1 LYTQSE
7 LCDSIKFTTLINPM
21 DFAAPNYL
29 FCLIS
34 LLPLGLLFYG
44 LNYRHKVM
52 LRRLGASPLVA
63 RLSES
68 VNWRGRRQYASL
80 WFAAFVCL
88 IIALA
93 RPRWGAQS
101 EYIERQGVEV
111 MVALDI
117 SSSMLAED
125 IKPNRLARAKLE
137 ISELMDVL
145 SGNDLGLVLFS
156 GAAFVQFP
164 LTSDFNTARSFLEGA
179 NPGVIS
185 RPGTALAE
193 ALQVA
198 MKAFNDERATQ
209 KVIVLLTDGEDHEG
223 QALKFAQEAADQ
235 GILIYAIG
243 FGSPEGEP
251 IPEYDEKG
259 NLLGYK
265 LDRKGETV
273 LTKLDETSLQDM
285 ALISG
290 GRYFRAAADGR
301 EVGQLA
307 DEIKKLQT
315 TELET
320 RFETRKVE
328 QFQWFIAAAILC
340 LLVAEFIPDRIL
352 AKAATVKSAV
362 VGSQQEGG
370 KV

>member
-1 LYTQSE
+1 
-7 LCDSIKFTTLINPM
+7 M

-29 FCLIS
+29 SCLIS

-44 LNYRHKVM
+44 LNYRHQVM
-52 LRRLGASPLVA
+52 LRRLGAFPLIT
-63 RLSES
+63 RLSEN
-68 VNWRGRRQYASL
+68 VNWRGRRQQTWL
-80 WFAAFVCL
+80 WFAAFACL
-88 IIALA
+88 ILALA

-117 SSSMLAED
+117 SQSMLAED

-198 MKAFNDERATQ
+198 MKAFNQERATQ

-223 QALKFAQEAADQ
+223 QALELAQQAADQ

-251 IPEYDEKG
+251 IPEYDDKG

-301 EVGQLA
+301 EVGSLA
-307 DEIKKLQT
+307 NEIKKLQT

-328 QFQWFIAAAILC
+328 RFQWFIAAAILI
-340 LLVAEFIPDRIL
+340 LFAAEFIPDRL
-352 AKAATVKSAV
+352 RAKAATAKSSTV
-362 VGSQQEGG
+362 VAGSQQD
-370 KV
+370 VSRP